1 MDEERYSPETGKM
14 LRRGV
19 RPEIVE
25 YKGHTITVEQ
35 PGWYGEDEDDGI
47 ISSADAQVADQ
58 AYFALKIKVDGLLDP
73 AQILRIRK
81 KLKLTQKRAGEIIGG
96 GANAF
101 QKYEAGDVVAS
112 RAMSHLLRL
121 LDRHPELL
129 AEIEGQAAAQ
139 PDAAA

>member
-1 MDEERYSPETGKM
+1 M

-19 RPEIVE
+19 RKEAVNH
-25 YKGHTITVEQ
+25 KGHTIIIDQ
-35 PGWYGEDEDDGI
+35 PGWYGDDGDDGI
-47 ISSADAQVADQ
+47 LCVADMIPGDR
-58 AYFALKIKVDGLLDP
+58 ALNTIKARVDGLPEP
-73 AQILRIRK
+73 ADILRIRK
-81 KLKLTQKRAGEIIGG
+81 KLKLTQKRASAIIGG

-129 AEIEGQAAAQ
+129 AEIES
-139 PDAAA
+139 DAAARPGAAA